1 MKKLA
6 ALICLWLVAGTVM
19 AQDEPEYR
27 LELGGGVGLMAYEGD
42 FNSNPLKG
50 LRPTGTLIVK
60 FKSNPRVAWNVNLG
74 YGSLAGSSSKVS
86 THYPGLAE
94 HKADFKT
101 SLVDLGV
108 RFEYNFWA
116 FGTGRE
122 YFGAKRLTPF
132 IGIGLGVAYGNC
144 KLTQDG
150 ATTTKGTLVG
160 QLPIGIGLKYKVATR
175 LNLAAELMMH
185 FTGGD
190 KLDGVDDP
198 YGIESSGLF
207 KNTDCYSTLYV
218 TLTYDLWAKCR
229 TCHKE

>member
-6 ALICLWLVAGTVM
+6 ALINLCLLAGTVL

-27 LELGGGVGLMAYEGD
+27 LELGGGVGLMAYMGD
-42 FNSNPLKG
+42 FNGNPLKG
-50 LRPTGTLIVK
+50 LRPTGTLIAK
-60 FKSNPRVAWNVNLG
+60 FKSNPRMAWNLNLG
-74 YGSLAGSSSKVS
+74 LGSLKGSSTKAG
-86 THYPGLAE
+86 TWYPDLAE
-94 HKADFKT
+94 HAAEFST
-101 SLVDLGV
+101 TLVDMAV
-108 RFEYNFWA
+108 RYEYNFWA
-116 FGTGRE
+116 YGTGRE

-132 IGIGLGVAYGNC
+132 IAIGLGLAYANS
-144 KLTQDG
+144 KLTQNG
-150 ATTTKGTLVG
+150 ETTKKGTLVG
-160 QLPIGIGLKYKVATR
+160 QLPIGIGLKYKLATR
-175 LNLAAELMMH
+175 LNLAAEWMMH

-207 KNTDCYSTLYV
+207 KNTDCYSTLYI